1 MSKFNSVVFGKIT
14 GSIGNAT
21 ASIWRGINVIREKP
35 TTVANPRSAGQV
47 KQRVLFS
54 ALVAMSRIFN
64 VIFNIGFAKA
74 AIKKTP
80 YNVFVAENQA
90 SEFVTNPSGTPVYD
104 LDNLL
109 LAKGSANPISD
120 LYTEADGD
128 STLVRVDAVSGSLPP
143 AGSTLYIAIISQ
155 TGSAAPVLRAFE
167 EFEFTTSIVEIVSPT
182 SLTGATVY
190 VCAFYVNAST
200 LQPCDSVMQVR
211 A

>member
-1 MSKFNSVVFGKIT
+1 MSKFNSIVFGKMT

-21 ASIWRGINVIREKP
+21 TAIWRGINVAREKP

-74 AIKKTP
+74 AIKMTP
-80 YNVFVAENQA
+80 YNVFVSLNQF

-104 LDNLL
+104 LTKLK
-109 LAKGSANPISD
+109 LAKGSANPITE
-120 LYTEADGD
+120 LYVEEDGD
-128 STLVRVDAVSGSLPP
+128 TTIVRVDAVSGSLPP
-143 AGSTLYIAIISQ
+143 AGSTLYIAIITQ

-167 EFEFTTSIVEIVSPT
+167 EVAFTTTDVEILSPT
-182 SLTGATVY
+182 SLTGTTRYA
-190 VCAFYVNAST
+190 CAFYVNGST
-200 LQPCDSVMQVR
+200 LQPCDSIIEVP